1 MTSTE
6 FQARAAGAGRA
17 EAAAGLRLIRRE
29 YQLAYRE
36 PAFRAL
42 AIVGA
47 LFAILRASTEGAT
60 GALASYHVW
69 KLAVS
74 GLAVLAIL
82 IGGAAA
88 TRDKRDS
95 ATEIVLAKSM
105 GSSGYLIVARFLGIW
120 LSFLTVI
127 AIMLA
132 AAAIKQVAGGTPW
145 HLGAYANAFARCL
158 APLALSTALGFSLT
172 SLLANPLAGAVAA
185 LYWIAIPLARAHIP
199 QAADMTVTQHWPAA
213 ALIAAGIVALAAALH
228 GRPVRGAGQPRIRL
242 GWAAAAL
249 LVAGLSA
256 AVGSAFSGED
266 TLSHRDEVLSAISAQ
281 RLEGSDR
288 APGFWADDGQHRT
301 IALSDFDGRP
311 IVLAFW
317 GPANPESARVIAVLA
332 EVARKYKNEG
342 VACIAVCLDSDS
354 GTVGPFARE
363 AGPDVT
369 LVWDRGQHYGDGEP
383 WSDSP
388 LGLAYEVKSVPTLF
402 LLDRQRQLATRVDS
416 LAILALDR
424 ELTKLVAAP

>member
-1 MTSTE
+1 
-6 FQARAAGAGRA
+6 
-17 EAAAGLRLIRRE
+17 
-29 YQLAYRE
+29 
-36 PAFRAL
+36 
-42 AIVGA
+42 
-47 LFAILRASTEGAT
+47 
-60 GALASYHVW
+60 
-69 KLAVS
+69 
-74 GLAVLAIL
+74 VLAIL

-88 TRDKRDS
+88 ARDRRDS

-105 GSSGYLIVARFLGIW
+105 GSSGYLVAARFLGIW
-120 LSFLTVI
+120 LSFLTVV
-127 AIMLA
+127 AIMLVVA
-132 AAAIKQVAGGTPW
+132 AARQVIGGAPW

-172 SLLANPLAGAVAA
+172 SLLANPLASAVAA

-213 ALIAAGIVALAAALH
+213 ALLAVGLVALAAALH
-228 GRPVRGAGQPRIRL
+228 GLPVRGVGQPRARL

-249 LVAGLSA
+249 LMAGLSS
-256 AVGSAFSGED
+256 AVGFAFSGED

-301 IALSDFDGRP
+301 VALSDFDGRP
-311 IVLAFW
+311 VLLAFW
-317 GPANPESARVIAVLA
+317 GPSNPESARVIPVLREA
-332 EVARKYKNEG
+332 ARKYQREG
-342 VACIAVCLDSDS
+342 LACIAVGIDSDS
-354 GTVGPFARE
+354 GTVGPFAKE

-369 LVWDRGQHYGDGEP
+369 LVWDRGQHYGDGDP

-388 LGLAYEVKSVPTLF
+388 LGLAYEVKSVPTLL
-402 LLDRQRQLATRVDS
+402 LLDRQRQLASRVDS